1 MKAPLLFFLVLV
13 LVSSNASAGWLPV
26 PFNVLEEKVFDGDWA
41 ISDKHGTPIKNIE
54 RTDNSWAWIYIVG
67 FENESIVDN
76 TRYVNGTPRS
86 FAIVKY
92 DSGYS
97 VPEDCVF
104 VSYDVTLKIID
115 TEWDYKNDTTK
126 AILHTKFVYKEW
138 VCETGAYGIVDCW
151 WVFYKEEITT
161 SCTVDSPETF
171 NNSIDD
177 YEITITSYNNSVTP
191 YTLIYVP
198 TRDNIIKQS
207 VYYKNDTASWYN
219 LTGLVKE
226 NYRGTEH
233 VRFLNKT
240 GFTIDENETITRRAE
255 YFVINEAPLNWS
267 LLDIS
272 VFTPYIEKTDS
283 VCNATIYDS
292 KPSDFVAK
300 KPIVAFIGI
309 LASFMIGAYIV
320 VRRT

>member
-13 LVSSNASAGWLPV
+13 LASSNASAGWLPA
-26 PFNVLEEKVFDGDWA
+26 PFNILEEKVFDGDWCVA
-41 ISDKHGTPIKNIE
+41 DKCGTPIKDVKTSQHI
-54 RTDNSWAWIYIVG
+54 RGWIDIIG
-67 FENESIVDN
+67 FRNETIIDD
-76 TRYVNGTPRS
+76 TRYVNGS
-86 FAIVKY
+86 AKDFAIVGRDAWHTPVKGKTVSFISTY
-92 DSGYS
+92 YISDSGNTTTATQNTTFHWKYKK
-97 VPEDCVF
+97 C
-104 VSYDVTLKIID
+104 TLIGCHWVHVW
-115 TEWDYKNDTTK
+115 EY
-126 AILHTKFVYKEW
+126 LHI
-138 VCETGAYGIVDCW
+138 ASI
-151 WVFYKEEITT
+151 
-161 SCTVDSPETF
+161 VDSPETF
-171 NNSIDD
+171 NNSVDD

-198 TRDNIIKQS
+198 QRENIIKQS

-219 LTGLVKE
+219 FTGLVKE
-226 NYRGTEH
+226 NNRGTEH

-240 GFTIDENETITRRAE
+240 GFSIDENETITRRGG

-292 KPSDFVAK
+292 KPSDFVAG
-300 KPIVAFIGI
+300 KPIIIFLGI
-309 LASFMIGAYIV
+309 LASFLVGVFIV